1 LIFGTKNNYIM
12 ASINE
17 SGRLMVKYPK
27 TKSDPICK
35 WRNASLETV
44 MELVELLPKERMSK
58 TEFRFRASEF
68 YDGAFFRTCYQ
79 LALQLA
85 LYYEDDNEYIPRFD
99 HNITREEAMQYMQKW
114 MQRYY
119 VPNPFTKRGFIDIV
133 PSVNFLYSLV
143 DYLENHPTKPNLAT
157 AGSAL
162 FGGEMGNI
170 LCVRYVLNEY
180 SNIISVDRNNNMTL
194 LLHKNAEIEVLN
206 DRDDKMAFFNHFK

>member
-1 LIFGTKNNYIM
+1 M

-58 TEFRFRASEF
+58 TEFRFRASEL

-180 SNIISVDRNNNMTL
+180 SNIISVDRDNNMTL

>member
-1 LIFGTKNNYIM
+1 M